1 VDAAEG
7 ARNSRYNAHR
17 MNRFVPAALS
27 ARNVGF
33 VLVGLAGLTGLVFAV
48 APGIDLAVA
57 GFFHGIAVEETMPRL
72 SRAIAIVRRL
82 EPLVTTLAI
91 APAVVVL
98 LVKLFWPKRTTI
110 MPARAALF
118 LSVSLVLG
126 PGLLVN
132 TILKDH
138 WARPR
143 PGMVANFG
151 GDMTFRPWWDPR
163 GACTDNCSFVSGET
177 SSAVWLTAPALLVP
191 LPWRYAALAGV
202 AVYAA
207 GIGVMRLLLGGHF
220 LSDVLFAAIFTGLVI
235 WTVHGRLLRWR
246 MPPTDARIDAAL
258 ERIGS
263 ALRRAGA
270 AVVRSVVA
278 MAKSLRPSRSES
290 RPRASVRSGWLP
302 PPLAGEGGEGEHD
315 GDPKKGRPQ
324 QRAPLS
330 TIAVSDERLK

>member
-1 VDAAEG
+1 MNTSHRSSATPT
-7 ARNSRYNAHR
+7 ARTT
-17 MNRFVPAALS
+17 
-27 ARNVGF
+27 GF
-33 VLVGLAGLTGLVFAV
+33 LLVGLAVLTGLVFAV

-57 GFFHGIAVEETMPRL
+57 GFFHGVAVEQTMPRL
-72 SRAIAIVRRL
+72 FRAIAVLRKL
-82 EPLVTTLAI
+82 EPVVTTLAI
-91 APAVVVL
+91 APAVAVL
-98 LVKLFWPKRTTI
+98 LVKLFWPKRATI

-118 LSVSLVLG
+118 LIVSLLLG

-132 TILKDH
+132 TVLKDH

-143 PGMVANFG
+143 PGMVTDFG

-177 SSAVWLTAPALLVP
+177 SSAVWLAAPALLVP

-207 GIGVMRLLLGGHF
+207 GIAAMRLLLGGHF
-220 LSDVLFAAIFTGLVI
+220 LSDVLFAGIFTGLVI

-246 MPPTDARIDAAL
+246 MPPTDATIDAAF

-270 AVVRSVVA
+270 VVVRSVVA
-278 MAKSLRPSRSES
+278 VSKSLRGSRSEPTS
-290 RPRASVRSGWLP
+290 RSS
-302 PPLAGEGGEGEHD
+302 
-315 GDPKKGRPQ
+315 
-324 QRAPLS
+324 
-330 TIAVSDERLK
+330 

>member
-1 VDAAEG
+1 
-7 ARNSRYNAHR
+7 
-17 MNRFVPAALS
+17 MPS
-27 ARNVGF
+27 ARYSGSTPTARTVGF
-33 VLVGLAGLTGLVFAV
+33 VLVGLAAVTGLVFAA

-57 GFFHGIAVEETMPRL
+57 GFFHDVAVQETMPRL
-72 SRAIAIVRRL
+72 FRAIAVLRKL
-82 EPLVTTLAI
+82 EPVVTTLVI
-91 APAVVVL
+91 APAVAVL
-98 LVKLFWPKRTTI
+98 LVKLFWPKRGTI

-118 LSVSLVLG
+118 LIVSLVLG

-132 TILKDH
+132 VVLKDH

-177 SSAVWLTAPALLVP
+177 SSAVWLAAPTLLVP
-191 LPWRYAALAGV
+191 LPWRYAAFAGV

-207 GIGVMRLLLGGHF
+207 GIGAMRLLLGGHF

-246 MPPTDARIDAAL
+246 MPPTDATLDAAL
-258 ERIGS
+258 ARIGR

-270 AVVRSVVA
+270 PVARSVVGA
-278 MAKSLRPSRSES
+278 LKTLGLSHSES
-290 RPRASVRSGWLP
+290 RERASVRDGWLP
-302 PPLAGEGGEGEHD
+302 PALAGEGGEGEHG
-315 GDPKKGRPQ
+315 GDPKESRLQ

-330 TIAVSDERLK
+330 TFAASDEKLK